1 MFRQV
6 LFTKDYLVVKI
17 GNKVLFKEIDA
28 IFEQN
33 RKAYGPH
40 NYDLWNWDYIKREE
54 IDEPVQNDIDNWLLS
69 KRGFEVEFK

>member
-17 GNKVLFKEIDA
+17 GNKVLFKEIDT

-40 NYDLWNWDYIKREE
+40 NYDLECFEYFK
-54 IDEPVQNDIDNWLLS
+54 S
-69 KRGFEVEFK
+69 KKKD